1 MGFGRAGASATISTG
16 ADVGFGMAGAQPDCA
31 GVMPESGD
39 ASKSEAVGI
48 SSSDTTWTLT
58 DLSTHSCPEGTGIV
72 GPPLHNGRAAPA
84 LCQER
89 SFSQTFTAKTSS
101 EAQAPC
107 QAPLQPVSQSS
118 VPPPSSSSRF
128 MLRNRDAFFCAPAP
142 LAEGAAKKNLFGG
155 MFSRSASSASAM
167 NRDKDKDKD
176 SNGPQAR
183 KLKQVGDAFG
193 RSASSAQTQ
202 GNDDFRRSASSVA
215 QPRHSQEEG
224 TGDGFSRTR
233 SSQAQQPLALLSAG
247 ARRSSLQV
255 NTRV

>member
-16 ADVGFGMAGAQPDCA
+16 ADVGFGRAGAQPDCA

-39 ASKSEAVGI
+39 ASKSEAEGMA
-48 SSSDTTWTLT
+48 SSDTMWTLT

-72 GPPLHNGRAAPA
+72 GSPQHNGRVAPA
-84 LCQER
+84 FCQDR
-89 SFSQTFTAKTSS
+89 SSSQTFTTKTSS

-107 QAPLQPVSQSS
+107 EAPLQPLSKSN

-128 MLRNRDAFFCAPAP
+128 MLRRRDAFFCAPAP
-142 LAEGAAKKNLFGG
+142 LAEGTAKRSIFGDV
-155 MFSRSASSASAM
+155 FSRSASTASAM
-167 NRDKDKDKD
+167 NKDKDN
-176 SNGPQAR
+176 NGPQAR
-183 KLKQVGDAFG
+183 KSRQVSDAFG

-202 GNDDFRRSASSVA
+202 GDDGFGRSGSSVA
-215 QPRHSQEEG
+215 QSRHSQEEG
-224 TGDGFSRTR
+224 TGDGFSRSG

-255 NTRV
+255 NTIV